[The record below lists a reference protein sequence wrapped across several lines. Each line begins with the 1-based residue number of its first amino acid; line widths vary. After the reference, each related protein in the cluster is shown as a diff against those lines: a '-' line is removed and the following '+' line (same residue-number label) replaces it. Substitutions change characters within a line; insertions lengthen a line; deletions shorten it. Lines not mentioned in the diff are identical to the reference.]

1 MDMKNLLLMLIGL
14 LIFACGGQA
23 IPKIKGVSF
32 VASRG
37 EARQDHIAAVKK
49 IHADYAA
56 VMPFGFIRETGSPEI
71 IFDTDHQ
78 WFGETRKGTRQYI
91 EMLQKN
97 NIQVMLKPQ
106 LWIWRGQFTGAM
118 AMQNEADWKALEA
131 SYERFIISFAE
142 LASEMEVPMFCIGT
156 ELEKFVEHRPDFW
169 KGLIRKI
176 RATYK
181 GRLTYAANWDE
192 YEKFP
197 FWSELDYIGI
207 DAYFPLS
214 GDKTPSVASL
224 MTAWEPWKEKIA
236 ALSKARKRRVLF
248 TEFGYRSADYTARK
262 PWLAERDEGAANMEG
277 QKNAKIAIFDTFWNE
292 EWFAGGFVWKW
303 FIDHDTAGGA
313 NDNRFTPQNKPAE
326 KIIETYYSAH

>member
-1 MDMKNLLLMLIGL
+1 MRNYLLVLIVL
-14 LIFACGGQA
+14 LISGCSGQA

-56 VMPFGFIRETGSPEI
+56 VMPYGFIRETNSPEI
-71 IFDTDHQ
+71 LFDTDRQ

-97 NIQVMLKPQ
+97 KIQVMLKPQ

-118 AMQNEADWKALEA
+118 SMQNEEDWNTLEA
-131 SYERFIISFAE
+131 SYERFILSFAE
-142 LASEMEVPMFCIGT
+142 LATQMQVPIFCIGT
-156 ELEKFVEHRPDFW
+156 ELEKFVEHRPEFW
-169 KGLIRKI
+169 QRLITKI

-181 GRLTYAANWDE
+181 GSLTYAANWDE
-192 YEKFP
+192 YQKFP
-197 FWSELDYIGI
+197 FWSDLDYIGI

-214 GDKTPSVASL
+214 EEKTPSVEAL
-224 MTAWEPWKEKIA
+224 KTAWEPWKAKIVS
-236 ALSKARKRRVLF
+236 LSKSQKRRVLF

-262 PWLAERDEGAANMEG
+262 PWLAGRDEGQVNLEG

-292 EWFAGGFVWKW
+292 DWFAGGFVWKW
-303 FIDHDTAGGA
+303 FIDHDSAGGLS
-313 NDNRFTPQNKPAE
+313 DNRFTPQNKPAE
-326 KIIETYYSAH
+326 KIIESYYSAH